1 MIFVVPYKYLNCAID
16 KTIDTGHTASAEC
29 NTNHRI
35 ILLMMLF
42 ITSWWKPLKID
53 QSREICAYTTWVNP
67 SFGE

>member
-16 KTIDTGHTASAEC
+16 KTIDTGHTASAVC

-42 ITSWWKPLKID
+42 ITSW
-53 QSREICAYTTWVNP
+53 
-67 SFGE
+67 